1 MNKNT
6 LYSFWSIALIICLV
20 LAVFAVVFASVL
32 GNHSKT
38 EPAAAATP
46 APAEPTAYVEPAAET
61 PAVSAA
67 ALAETEDAGAEY
79 VDGIF
84 FLGDQALSAL
94 KDDGMLTGAD
104 AAKQVWV
111 PAEGRLPL
119 QGIDTTAYHSPV
131 TGNNAPAADIA
142 LVNKPAVILIYPS
155 ADNGNMVTREELID
169 AYTKLVSSMQEQSP
183 DTKIIL
189 CSLTPLAASYDLD
202 CRCRRGRGREI
213 SRRLRRTSERAG
225 LPLRG
230 IPQRRRHAPEQR
242 RHGGLAELRQNPR
255 IPVTPQRTHNGRTPT
270 GASVFLC
277 LDISDAPCYIVS
289 DKCRKR
295 RRGAW
300 HDRSGAAASA
310 ASRRARA
317 WNPSASERQR
327 RAR

>member
-119 QGIDTTAYHSPV
+119 QGIDTAAYHSPV

-189 CSLTPLAASYDLD
+189 CSLTPLAASYEYEDLTNEKIE
-202 CRCRRGRGREI
+202 EI
-213 SRRLRRTSERAG
+213 NTWIAAAAEAAGVKYLDAFDGLLNAQGFLSEEYHSGDAMHLNSAG
-225 LPLRG
+225 MEVWL
-230 IPQRRRHAPEQR
+230 
-242 RHGGLAELRQNPR
+242 NY
-255 IPVTPQRTHNGRTPT
+255 VRTH
-270 GASVFLC
+270 AYL
-277 LDISDAPCYIVS
+277 
-289 DKCRKR
+289 
-295 RRGAW
+295 
-300 HDRSGAAASA
+300 
-310 ASRRARA
+310 
-317 WNPSASERQR
+317 
-327 RAR
+327 